1 MMVRHGLLALLCGLL
16 IGTTPAQGQSS
27 AGYHVVKKIGTGA
40 EGGWDYLTVDTA
52 GNRLFVSRGTHV
64 QVIDL
69 RRDTLIADIPNTLG
83 VHGVALV
90 YGVGKGFTS
99 NGRDSTVTVFDLKTL
114 AETGRI
120 KLPARNPDAI
130 IYDAASNRVI
140 TFNGGSANATAID
153 PATGTVIGSVNLGGK
168 PEAAAGDGKGHVFVN
183 IEDKSELVKFDA
195 KELEVEKRWSLAPCE
210 EPTGLS
216 FDRERHRIFIGC
228 SNKLMAIVNS
238 ENGKLVTT
246 LPIGSG
252 VDGTAFDPASR
263 LAFSSNG
270 EGTLTVV
277 HEDSPDKFT
286 VMGNVATQRG
296 ARTLALDPRTHRIY
310 LSTAQF
316 GETPAPTAERPRP
329 RPPMIPGTFTVLVVG
344 Q

>member
-1 MMVRHGLLALLCGLL
+1 MMLRRLQLGFLLALLV
-16 IGTTPAQGQSS
+16 TSAHAQGQ
-27 AGYHVVKKIGTGA
+27 YHVLKKIGTGA

-69 RRDTLIADIPNTLG
+69 GRDSLVADIPNTLG

-99 NGRDSTVTVFDLKTL
+99 NGRDSSVTVFDLKTL

-140 TFNGGSANATAID
+140 TFNGGSGNATVID
-153 PATGTVIGSVNLGGK
+153 PTNGTVIGSIALGGK

-195 KELEVEKRWSLAPCE
+195 KKLEVEKRWSLAPCE
-210 EPTGLS
+210 EPTGLA
-216 FDRERHRIFIGC
+216 FDREHHRIFIGC

-238 ENGKLVTT
+238 EDGKLVTT
-246 LPIGSG
+246 LPIGNG
-252 VDGTAFDPASR
+252 VDGTAFDPATR

-277 HEDSPDKFT
+277 HEDSPEKFT
-286 VMGNVATQRG
+286 VIGNIPTQRG

-316 GETPAPTAERPRP
+316 GETPAPTAATPRP
-329 RPPMIPGTFTVLVVG
+329 RPPMIPGSFTVLVVG